1 MNVET
6 DDRFD
11 RAARQLARD
20 IRPERDLW
28 AGIAEALVDGA
39 EPARPAR
46 TPWLAQAA
54 AVVLLV
60 GASSGVTWYWM
71 KDQSGPVTQVTPEFL
86 FEQASF
92 GGNYTLGADF
102 QAARDGLVAELE
114 VSLAQLSP
122 EARSAVED
130 NLAFIHQ
137 AIFDLNAALET
148 QPDNVLLQ
156 EKLLR
161 AYREELALL
170 RRVGGLT
177 RNVMMRN
184 DI

>member
-28 AGIAEALVDGA
+28 PGIAEAIA
-39 EPARPAR
+39 APARPAR
-46 TPWLAQAA
+46 TWWLAQAA

-71 KDQSGPVTQVTPEFL
+71 KDAAAPVTSVTPEFL

-92 GGNYTLGADF
+92 GGDYTLGADF
-102 QAARDGLVAELE
+102 QAARDGLVSELE
-114 VSLAQLSP
+114 LSLAKLSP
-122 EARSAVED
+122 EARATVEN
-130 NLAFIHQ
+130 NLTLVHQ
-137 AIFDLNAALET
+137 AIFELNASLDA

-161 AYREELALL
+161 AYREELMLL